1 MKWGKV
7 LQRRVDAEPD
17 WAPYF
22 VNYKKLKAVVRDV
35 AAAAAAGGVV
45 GGASDEG
52 LLSLVAVA
60 ADGTIDDAP
69 GTCEGGDGRVRRARG
84 WGSFRRRSRWEGGE
98 GGGGNVLFGLA
109 GCLGR
114 GGARR
119 GGPFWDAAGSVLLMR
134 L

>member
-1 MKWGKV
+1 M
-7 LQRRVDAEPD
+7 DAEPE

-35 AAAAAAGGVV
+35 AAATAAGGVV

-69 GTCEGGDGRVRRARG
+69 GT
-84 WGSFRRRSRWEGGE
+84 SE
-98 GGGGNVLFGLA
+98 GGGSG
-109 GCLGR
+109 
-114 GGARR
+114 
-119 GGPFWDAAGSVLLMR
+119 AAGGVGG
-134 L
+134 